1 LSNGSAL
8 QLGVVMK
15 IKFVNAHIVALL
27 SATLSVGCANSTSVR
42 KSPAEKS
49 VSADGSGTESVIG
62 ERLGVLL
69 AQGDIA
75 VRDGRVDQAF
85 HFYLTAERLDPG
97 DDRALVRAGN
107 LHRMLGN
114 RETAEKAWA
123 LALTRNPGNAA
134 THESLGFLQLESG
147 RAGAALVSFES
158 ALQIVPDS
166 PRASIG
172 LGLACEKQLDFAR
185 ALRIYET
192 ALTTDASSVE
202 LRTYRARAL
211 MGLGRFA
218 EAKATVAAI
227 VTEPLP
233 VTWIV
238 RGDLFAV
245 DGEYPAALG
254 AYLQT
259 LAEPWAYQRLG
270 EHALRRKEYE
280 RALRY
285 FRQAADASPNFF
297 EDADRGM
304 AVAREHLYAGQDSR

>member
-1 LSNGSAL
+1 
-8 QLGVVMK
+8 M
-15 IKFVNAHIVALL
+15 
-27 SATLSVGCANSTSVR
+27 NSTSSRFLVVAVLMA
-42 KSPAEKS
+42 SLSGACASSGS
-49 VSADGSGTESVIG
+49 VSQRDAKKAESMIDREVRSASG
-62 ERLGVLL
+62 ERLSVLL

-75 VRDGRVDQAF
+75 IREGHIDQAF
-85 HFYLTAERLDPG
+85 HFYLTAERLDPT

-114 RETAEKAWA
+114 RETAEKAWM
-123 LALTRNPGNAA
+123 LALSRNSENAS

-147 RAGAALVSFES
+147 RAGAALTSFEA
-158 ALQIVPDS
+158 ALKTDPAS
-166 PRASIG
+166 RRASIG
-172 LGLACEKQLDFAR
+172 LGLASEKLMDFAR
-185 ALRIYET
+185 ALQIYET
-192 ALTTDASSVE
+192 ALSADMSSVE

-218 EAKATVAAI
+218 EAKATISAI
-227 VTEPLP
+227 INEPLP
-233 VTWIV
+233 ITWIV

-270 EHALRRKEYE
+270 EHALRRREYE

-285 FRQAADASPNFF
+285 FRQAADTSPNFF

-304 AVAREHLYAGQDSR
+304 AVAREHLFVGQDSR

>member
-1 LSNGSAL
+1 MKNHCM
-8 QLGVVMK
+8 QGVLVLA
-15 IKFVNAHIVALL
+15 VAAALL
-27 SATLSVGCANSTSVR
+27 AGCSSTSSTT
-42 KSPAEKS
+42 KA
-49 VSADGSGTESVIG
+49 AATESAIA
-62 ERLGVLL
+62 ERLEVLL

-85 HFYLTAERLDPG
+85 HFYLTAERLDPT

-114 RETAEKAWA
+114 RDTAEKAWS
-123 LALTRNPGNAA
+123 LALSRNPANAA
-134 THESLGFLQLESG
+134 THESLGFLQLESS
-147 RAGAALVSFES
+147 RAAAALASFEAALRIAPRS
-158 ALQIVPDS
+158 A
-166 PRASIG
+166 RASIG
-172 LGLACEKQLDFAR
+172 LGLACEKQLDFTR
-185 ALRIYET
+185 ALQIYET
-192 ALTTDASSVE
+192 ALSSAADSVE

-218 EAKATVAAI
+218 EAKATIAAI
-227 VTEPLP
+227 VNEPLP

-245 DGEYPAALG
+245 DGDYPSALG

-285 FRQAADASPNFF
+285 FRQAVDASPNFF

-304 AVAREHLYAGQDSR
+304 AVAREHLLAGQDSR

>member
-1 LSNGSAL
+1 MEKTPSILIATAL
-8 QLGVVMK
+8 
-15 IKFVNAHIVALL
+15 FV
-27 SATLSVGCANSTSVR
+27 ATLTVGCSTTSTAR
-42 KSPAEKS
+42 KSASTTPVHAAEQGTKS
-49 VSADGSGTESVIG
+49 AIS

-75 VRDGRVDQAF
+75 VRDGRIDQAF
-85 HFYLTAERLDPG
+85 HFYLTAERLDSA

-114 RETAEKAWA
+114 RDTAEKAWA
-123 LALTRNPGNAA
+123 LALTRNPANAF

-147 RAGAALVSFES
+147 RAAAALLSFES
-158 ALQIVPDS
+158 ALSIDATS
-166 PRASIG
+166 KRASIG
-172 LGLACEKQLDFAR
+172 LGLASEKQMDFAR
-185 ALRIYET
+185 ALHIYET
-192 ALTTDASSVE
+192 ALSSDMSSVE
-202 LRTYRARAL
+202 LQTYRARAL

-218 EAKATVAAI
+218 EAKATISAI
-227 VTEPLP
+227 INEPLP

-254 AYLQT
+254 AFLQT

-270 EHALRRKEYE
+270 EHALRRREYE

-285 FRQAADASPNFF
+285 FRQAAYASPDFF

-304 AVAREHLYAGQDSR
+304 AVAREHLFTGQDSK

>member
-1 LSNGSAL
+1 MEKPSVYLLIGS
-8 QLGVVMK
+8 
-15 IKFVNAHIVALL
+15 LL
-27 SATLSVGCANSTSVR
+27 AAGLSVGCTTSTTAR
-42 KSPAEKS
+42 NTPAAKGPS
-49 VSADGSGTESVIG
+49 TASARGESVIG

-69 AQGDIA
+69 TQGDIA
-75 VRDGRVDQAF
+75 VRDGRIDQAF
-85 HFYLTAERLDPG
+85 HFYLTAERLDPA

-114 RETAEKAWA
+114 RDTAEKAWA

-158 ALQIVPDS
+158 ALRIAPDS

-185 ALRIYET
+185 ALQIYET
-192 ALTTDASSVE
+192 ALTADASSVE

-218 EAKATVAAI
+218 EAKATIAAI
-227 VTEPLP
+227 VNEPLP

-270 EHALRRKEYE
+270 EHALRRREYD

-304 AVAREHLYAGQDSR
+304 AIAREHLLAGQDSR

>member
-1 LSNGSAL
+1 
-8 QLGVVMK
+8 MEK
-15 IKFVNAHIVALL
+15 MP
-27 SATLSVGCANSTSVR
+27 ATLIAIALFAAVFSVGCGTASTAR
-42 KSPAEKS
+42 KSAATTPVSAAEQGAKS
-49 VSADGSGTESVIG
+49 VIS

-75 VRDGRVDQAF
+75 VRDGRIDQAF
-85 HFYLTAERLDPG
+85 HFYLTAERLDPA

-134 THESLGFLQLESG
+134 AHESLGFLQLESG

-158 ALQIVPDS
+158 ALRIAPDS
-166 PRASIG
+166 RRASIG
-172 LGLACEKQLDFAR
+172 LGLACEKQLDFMR
-185 ALRIYET
+185 ALQIYET
-192 ALTTDASSVE
+192 ALSADASSVE

-218 EAKATVAAI
+218 EAKATLAAI
-227 VTEPLP
+227 VNEPLP

-259 LAEPWAYQRLG
+259 LTEPWAYQRLG
-270 EHALRRKEYE
+270 EHALRRREYD

-304 AVAREHLYAGQDSR
+304 AIAREHLFADQDSR